1 MVSDYTLDDVTY
13 KIVPLSL
20 LTDNEI
26 KSTLFDLSYKYKFN
40 FSSIDE
46 VIANTKDLSQI
57 DRLFVLMREVVL
69 EN

>member
-1 MVSDYTLDDVTY
+1 MSCWCV
-13 KIVPLSL
+13 IIH
-20 LTDNEI
+20 LTTDKEI
-26 KSTLFDLSYKYKFN
+26 KDSFLDLSHRNKFN

-46 VIANTKDLSQI
+46 VISNTKDLSQI